1 MELRSILRGCIT
13 PWVLFGAVLIS
24 SLLMA
29 VTFLFIWWTSQGSVP
44 SQPGTA
50 IVHIIAAPT
59 AIPVLPTPTSSIN
72 ATPQTSDNIILVGT
86 SVIVSGTGGDGLRLR
101 FSPGLESK
109 IRLLA
114 PDGTQ
119 LQVMDGPQQMDNY
132 TWWYLENPGDLNQR
146 GWAVAD
152 FLSPVPS
159 P

>member
-1 MELRSILRGCIT
+1 MELRSILRGCLT
-13 PWVLFGAVLIS
+13 PWVLLGAVLIS

-50 IVHIIAAPT
+50 IVNIIAVPT

-132 TWWYLENPGDLNQR
+132 TWWYLENPGDRNQR

>member
-13 PWVLFGAVLIS
+13 PWVLLGAVLIS

-29 VTFLFIWWTSQGSVP
+29 VTFLFIWWTSQRSVP

-59 AIPVLPTPTSSIN
+59 AIPVLPTPTSSFN

-132 TWWYLENPGDLNQR
+132 TWWYLENPGDRNQR